1 MKRFFARWFIMTIAA
16 AAMVLL
22 IPSMHAVGTPPILGI
37 AAFALSLA
45 LVNAAVRPILNWV
58 TQIFALPFSIVSL
71 GLISLLLYLVVNWW
85 CMRMASWLSVSLF
98 GVGVM
103 VSGFFT
109 SIMGTIIM
117 SIVSTVVNAVI
128 RQ

>member
-1 MKRFFARWFIMTIAA
+1 MTVAA
-16 AAMVLL
+16 SAMVLL
-22 IPSMHAVGTPPILGI
+22 IPSMHAVGNPPIFGI
-37 AAFALSLA
+37 AAFALLLA

-103 VSGFFT
+103 VSGFFA

-117 SIVSTVVNAVI
+117 SLVSTAVNAVI
-128 RQ
+128 KQ